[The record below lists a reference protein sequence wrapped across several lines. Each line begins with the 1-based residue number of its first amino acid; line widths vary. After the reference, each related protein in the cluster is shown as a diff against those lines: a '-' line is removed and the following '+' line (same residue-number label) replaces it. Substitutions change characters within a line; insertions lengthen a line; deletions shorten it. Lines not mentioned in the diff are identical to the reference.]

1 MFIKIISV
9 QYFTMFSL
17 SLIDTY
23 ILPPPPPSSSSFEL
37 NVAKAGGNQKIKLY
51 WFGGGGGVVLFLSV
65 LKLTPLSLQF
75 VYFSMTQMLKLVSEK
90 W

>member
-51 WFGGGGGVVLFLSV
+51 WFGGGGSCSFSFCFKVDTTRITICVFLHDTNVEIS
-65 LKLTPLSLQF
+65 F
-75 VYFSMTQMLKLVSEK
+75 
-90 W
+90 